1 MQEITIEDVL
11 SEMHERV
18 TAIVDFFQVGISRKS
33 AIEKCSIFLG
43 ITHSQTKCFVY
54 KQATRVD
61 AHVADQVRLRS
72 DMILFEIKLVKHDYI
87 QKREEMISR
96 ITREPVSTADG
107 SAE

>member
-43 ITHSQTKCFVY
+43 ISHSQTKCFVY
-54 KQATRVD
+54 RQATRVD
-61 AHVADQVRLRS
+61 AHVADQIRLRS
-72 DMILFEIKLVKHDYI
+72 DMILFEIKSVKHDYI
-87 QKREEMISR
+87 KKREEMISR
-96 ITREPVSTADG
+96 ITQQTVSTADG
-107 SAE
+107 ASE